1 MEYKRVKYRN
11 GYDKRYQCDDEI
23 SPWHN
28 LAAAIIHLGVLD
40 ARKLKREGPFHA
52 PGGMVTEC
60 KLETFFFGDW
70 FSTLTDF
77 LNLDEDEILR
87 RIDI

>member
-40 ARKLKREGPFHA
+40 ARKLKREGAFLA
-52 PGGMVTEC
+52 PGRMVTEGE
-60 KLETFFFGDW
+60 LESFFFGEW
-70 FSTLTDF
+70 FETLTDF
-77 LNLDEDEILR
+77 LNMSRDEILR